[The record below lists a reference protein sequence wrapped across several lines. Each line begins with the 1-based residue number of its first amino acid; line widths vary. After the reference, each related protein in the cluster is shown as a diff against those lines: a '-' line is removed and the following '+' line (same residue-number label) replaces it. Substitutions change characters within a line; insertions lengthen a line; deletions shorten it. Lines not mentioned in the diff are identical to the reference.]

1 MKRSGFTLIEL
12 LVVIAII
19 AILAAILFP
28 VFAQAKAAAKKTQS
42 LSNVKQLGLGAI
54 MYNGDS
60 DDVFTMGSNG
70 CWWQPTDGGWTYNV
84 LPYIKS
90 VPLLQSPGDSKSK
103 ATWPEWMRSVPEA
116 INISYAANGYMA
128 DKGSGWGVYGVIGMN
143 QATRQTRADGSCDSG
158 PWMIKGV
165 TNGTEVTNPAETIM
179 FAEAYNPY
187 PVWGSSNFFTGV
199 NWWDFVG
206 FGGLIPDARRDGSPY
221 QVNGVTQTKN
231 NKNGGVNADWSGKSN
246 FVWVDGHA
254 SAKTPQSTNAKPD
267 DNTTNFWDSSR

>member
-1 MKRSGFTLIEL
+1 MKKAFTLIEL

-42 LSNVKQLGLGAI
+42 LSNVKQLGLGTL
-54 MYNGDS
+54 MYNNDYDGS
-60 DDVFTMGSNG
+60 FTMGTNS

-90 VPLLQSPGDSKSK
+90 VPIFVSPGDPKSK
-103 ATWPEWMRSVPEA
+103 ASWPGWMTGVTEA

-143 QATRQTRADGSCDSG
+143 QANSQTRPDGTFCG
-158 PWMIKGV
+158 AWMSRGV
-165 TNGTEVTNPAETIM
+165 TAETEVTNVAETVM
-179 FAEAYNPY
+179 FAEAYGGY
-187 PVWGSSNFFTGV
+187 PVWGPSNFFTGV

-206 FGGLIPDARRDGSPY
+206 FGGLTPNPARNGTAY
-221 QVNGVTQTKN
+221 QVNGVTFTKN
-231 NKNGGVNADWSGKSN
+231 NRNGGVNADWTGNSN

-254 SAKTPQSTNAKPD
+254 TAKNPQSTFRTPT
-267 DNTTNFWDSSR
+267 DNTTNQWDALR